1 MFFPNTYLALGDSY
15 TIGES
20 VTPAENFPNLLLLKL
35 KKANKNL
42 NHVQIVAKTGWTT
55 DELQAEINRLNLLEH
70 QFGFVSLL
78 IGVNNQYR
86 GRPVETYAP
95 EFEQLLQQAIQLAN
109 HQTNQVFVVSIPDY
123 AFTPFGNGRI
133 DITKGIDEYNAVN
146 ELITKKYGVAYFN
159 ITPISREGLQLPQL
173 VAADDLHPSS
183 AQYELWAALIFANYN
198 QL

>member
-20 VTPAENFPNLLLLKL
+20 VAPNENFPNLLLQKF

-55 DELQAEINRLNLLEH
+55 DELQAEINHLNLLEH
-70 QFGFVSLL
+70 QFGLVSLL

-95 EFEQLLQQAIQLAN
+95 EFEQLLLQALQLAN
-109 HQTNQVFVVSIPDY
+109 HQTNKLFVVSIPDY
-123 AFTPFGNGRI
+123 AFTPFGNGHV
-133 DITKGIDEYNAVN
+133 DITKGIDAYNAVN
-146 ELITKKYGVAYFN
+146 EAITKKYDIAYFN
-159 ITPISREGLQLPQL
+159 ITPISRKGLRLPHF

-183 AQYELWAALIFANYN
+183 AQYALWAELIFAKI
-198 QL
+198 